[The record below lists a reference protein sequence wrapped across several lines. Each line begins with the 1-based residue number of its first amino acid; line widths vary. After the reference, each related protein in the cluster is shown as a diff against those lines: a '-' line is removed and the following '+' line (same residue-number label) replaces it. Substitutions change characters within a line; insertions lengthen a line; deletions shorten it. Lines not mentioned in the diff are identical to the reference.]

1 MGEEQDGTQVVT
13 TLIISLKSLPGHVPV
28 TALGRNLSRMQP
40 SPSISA
46 PWGDALHQRGAPWR
60 CPKWQVR
67 SSATHLPSR
76 QTRAIVLQIHLLPL
90 KSPHLL
96 PSTCKHLGHI
106 GTEFCSELW
115 DLPTCGMTTVSRP
128 GLLLAQQC
136 PGFSSA
142 AVTEFEQ
149 PLP

>member
-1 MGEEQDGTQVVT
+1 MEMSQMASEEQCH
-13 TLIISLKSLPGHVPV
+13 SP
-28 TALGRNLSRMQP
+28 ALLANQSQC
-40 SPSISA
+40 A
-46 PWGDALHQRGAPWR
+46 PKPFSTPQKP
-60 CPKWQVR
+60 
-67 SSATHLPSR
+67 T
-76 QTRAIVLQIHLLPL
+76 
-90 KSPHLL
+90 